1 MKRNRVICEE
11 IYRLSMT
18 YISHLFFGFI
28 MAFGSLLIPGMLNMT
43 AVRTSIERGKKA
55 GIVFSAGAASFVF
68 VQASIALIFANY
80 LHNHP
85 EIIENLKIA
94 GIVIFFLLAIFF
106 FTQARKKFKAE
117 GKQKRGNYFL
127 IGLLMSSMNMLAIPF
142 YLGLST
148 YLSTKEQIILKQ
160 PYITVFVVGAVLGA
174 FCLFVTYASFATVI
188 QNKAQFI
195 AKNINYILSVLFLFL
210 GLLTFVKILA

>member
-1 MKRNRVICEE
+1 
-11 IYRLSMT
+11 MT
-18 YISHLFFGFI
+18 YITHLFFGFI
-28 MAFGSLLIPGMLNMT
+28 MSFGGLLAPGMLNMT

-80 LHNHP
+80 LNNHP

-94 GIVIFFLLAIFF
+94 ATVVFFLLAIFF
-106 FTQARKKFKAE
+106 FIQARKKFNSE
-117 GKQKRGNYFL
+117 GKQKKGNYFL

-142 YLGLST
+142 YLGIST
-148 YLSTKEQIILKQ
+148 YLSTKGQIILKQ
-160 PYITVFVVGAVLGA
+160 PHITIFVVGAVLGA
-174 FCLFVTYASFATVI
+174 FFLFVIYASFATVI

-210 GLLTFVKILA
+210 GLLTLIKFLA